1 MLQSCLH
8 NQEVLLYKFVISSGF
23 VNELFEKYIYEAL
36 HKIFNL
42 KVNYERAP
50 EIYD

>member
-8 NQEVLLYKFVISSGF
+8 NQKTLLYKFVIFRGF
-23 VNELFEKYIYEAL
+23 VNELFEKYIYEAI

-42 KVNYERAP
+42 KVNYELAP